1 MQYNDEVKPQVA
13 VRPFYWNSKTDN
25 SVCWDS
31 TSDSALSALGHIEL
45 EDDLTE
51 SITTTLV
58 DDPKTAVGDDPKT
71 ALGNDPKVSG
81 KIKIEGYAFD
91 NIKLKELYVQFDGH
105 KDISSKTLAA
115 TYTTSTSE
123 NTTSWVKSSETGI
136 GDTWDFEATDV
147 FNNSEGHL
155 VYWTLTVDTQAVS
168 ASTKVARL
176 DQKVTVIA
184 KDERGKE
191 GTTTG
196 GLESAISGTPGKQK
210 MLWKDVKTSAGAGTM
225 FYTDV
230 ACETPVNAD
239 TSDDTTVYLKEKW
252 DYQMDIVPYITGV
265 KTSLSDLDANNP
277 SIYNRTALGH
287 YAVNST
293 ETVYIYGFNL
303 ADGTLSDSASA
314 SVSLGT
320 ANTNASENAYGLS
333 GAQYFSVSAST
344 LKSGNIEIKVN
355 EIPTLNNINKSE
367 AKGTYLD
374 SDTNYENHYNRTP
387 NGLNNNLLEDDVIF
401 DVWEFDSDAATPI
414 SGQVRQP
421 IMKISPATGMIQFA
435 FANGPL
441 YFSMGGGNY
450 LQDTTSHD
458 FWSQSYDFFTSIG
471 YTVDD
476 LGYTYGVCAGGDI
489 NSGSADVFALHS
501 SRFHN
506 PECNRQQHGNM
517 ANPSGLGLEQIAQNG
532 DKAGN
537 GGYIFLKERIMSPSL
552 GSTISDTSTNLY
564 LAYIDNINSEI
575 RFKSGTTT
583 AINSN
588 DSLEKGKDDKYPLDK
603 TQEFGLFK
611 DKYKNNGNIA
621 PGKYNIGDVNVV
633 ANSNSAEYLSLGV
646 VPSTVTKTKDVV
658 VLVWNE
664 GTTLKYAYNE
674 SPLQSGTVGENNVT
688 KANFTWTIGSIP
700 LGSGVGKYCK
710 VAVDKKGGI
719 HVAAY
724 DQMKGD
730 LKYAYRSGYKSG
742 TWQTC
747 TVDSYGIIG
756 SEISLEVAMSG
767 SGSDAKPIPYIS
779 YYADSAVKPKIA
791 YLNDVSSISDG
802 ATRDYFTQKWEVSY
816 LPTSSIVPK
825 DHINVGLWKN
835 GSTGEIVN
843 SMIAGSSGNNSFTN
857 WQNNYGTYKNQSL
870 VTKSQQWQKNNGNSD
885 TAHWG
890 YKFANGT
897 KNPMVA
903 YQVGSGVSSTIETAQ
918 MK

>member
-1 MQYNDEVKPQVA
+1 
-13 VRPFYWNSKTDN
+13 
-25 SVCWDS
+25 
-31 TSDSALSALGHIEL
+31 
-45 EDDLTE
+45 
-51 SITTTLV
+51 
-58 DDPKTAVGDDPKT
+58 
-71 ALGNDPKVSG
+71 
-81 KIKIEGYAFD
+81 
-91 NIKLKELYVQFDGH
+91 
-105 KDISSKTLAA
+105 
-115 TYTTSTSE
+115 
-123 NTTSWVKSSETGI
+123 
-136 GDTWDFEATDV
+136 
-147 FNNSEGHL
+147 
-155 VYWTLTVDTQAVS
+155 
-168 ASTKVARL
+168 
-176 DQKVTVIA
+176 
-184 KDERGKE
+184 
-191 GTTTG
+191 
-196 GLESAISGTPGKQK
+196 
-210 MLWKDVKTSAGAGTM
+210 
-225 FYTDV
+225 
-230 ACETPVNAD
+230 
-239 TSDDTTVYLKEKW
+239 
-252 DYQMDIVPYITGV
+252 
-265 KTSLSDLDANNP
+265 
-277 SIYNRTALGH
+277 
-287 YAVNST
+287 
-293 ETVYIYGFNL
+293 
-303 ADGTLSDSASA
+303 
-314 SVSLGT
+314 
-320 ANTNASENAYGLS
+320 
-333 GAQYFSVSAST
+333 
-344 LKSGNIEIKVN
+344 
-355 EIPTLNNINKSE
+355 
-367 AKGTYLD
+367 
-374 SDTNYENHYNRTP
+374 
-387 NGLNNNLLEDDVIF
+387 
-401 DVWEFDSDAATPI
+401 
-414 SGQVRQP
+414 
-421 IMKISPATGMIQFA
+421 MKISPATGMIQFA

-489 NSGSADVFALHS
+489 NSDSADVFALHS

-517 ANPSGLGLEQIAQNG
+517 ANPSGLGLFDG
-532 DKAGN
+532 HLGHPFKAGN

-552 GSTISDTSTNLY
+552 GTTISGTSTNLY

-583 AINSN
+583 AMNSN
-588 DSLEKGKDDKYPLDK
+588 DTLERDNKKKYPLDR

-621 PGKYNIGDVNVV
+621 PGKYNIGDVDVA

-646 VPSTVTKTKDVV
+646 VPSTVTKNKDVV

-674 SPLQSGTVGENNVT
+674 SPLQSDTVDVGKWNIKT
-688 KANFTWTIGSIP
+688 LQ

-724 DQMKGD
+724 DQMKGN
-730 LKYAYRSGYKSG
+730 LIYAYSSNYKSEE
-742 TWQTC
+742 WDSC

-756 SEISLEVAMSG
+756 SEISLDVAMSG
-767 SGSDAKPIPYIS
+767 SGNDAKPIPYIS

-802 ATRDYFTQKWEVSY
+802 ATQDYFTQKWEVSY

-825 DHINVGLWKN
+825 DHINVGLWKD